1 MKQMLIAVAGK
12 LVAAA
17 KDRAEQV
24 MRTQAAARTRQ
35 DEVYTSNAGG
45 WN

>member
-24 MRTQAAARTRQ
+24 MRTQAARTRQ